1 MACCIDMGLEH
12 SCSLGPSPATFEPHR
27 SRTWLLLRPLLT
39 SRSRFPRRPF
49 RHEASS
55 PQVRTH
61 TFIAQPPHLR
71 HHSLDHESFAVS
83 CPLALLDSAFYAVLV
98 HRLTIYA
105 PRFLPTIG
113 RPFAVA
119 LRFVCCDQLT
129 TGLAP
134 VGVRPCWAHMKK
146 GAHGALRSNR
156 CGSGLL
162 LSPYQRSEGE
172 CCAYQHQR
180 SWFRHR
186 LGNVINKHTTEESSL
201 ARPSFEC
208 KRQHVGSWQ

>member
-1 MACCIDMGLEH
+1 MGLKH

-27 SRTWLLLRPLLT
+27 SRTWLLRPLLT

-61 TFIAQPPHLR
+61 SFIAQPPDLR

-83 CPLALLDSAFYAVLV
+83 CPLALLDSAFYPVFV

-105 PRFLPTIG
+105 PRFLPTFG

-134 VGVRPCWAHMKK
+134 AGVRPCWAHKK
-146 GAHGALRSNR
+146 KPGGKTAGPSFQT
-156 CGSGLL
+156 GLAIR
-162 LSPYQRSEGE
+162 PTCDGGPCPNQQE
-172 CCAYQHQR
+172 Q
-180 SWFRHR
+180 
-186 LGNVINKHTTEESSL
+186 
-201 ARPSFEC
+201 RPSMPTNLA
-208 KRQHVGSWQ
+208 QGSR